1 MPKSPESGE
10 YIVEFVQYGKSVK
23 VSAID
28 ANTLEEVSI
37 VGPTSASKAELKTVA
52 IRKLQYVI
60 EKKSR
65 EKSSAQPVSTNGR
78 GGIIV

>member
-1 MPKSPESGE
+1 MTESPEQGE

-28 ANTLEEVSI
+28 ATTLQEVSI
-37 VGPTSASKAELKTVA
+37 VGPTSASKAELKNVA

-60 EKKSR
+60 KKKSA
-65 EKSSAQPVSTNGR
+65 EKNSAPPVSAKGR

>member
-1 MPKSPESGE
+1 MPQPSESGE
-10 YIVEFVQYGKSVK
+10 YIIEFVSHGKSVK

-28 ANTLEEVSI
+28 AVTLQEVSI
-37 VGPTSASKAELKTVA
+37 VGPASASKAELKTIA

-60 EKKSR
+60 NKKS
-65 EKSSAQPVSTNGR
+65 KAQTPAHPDAIKGR